1 MKRKAMS
8 DKEIIDGLINRD
20 NRITGYFL
28 EKYKPL
34 FLNAISLVFNYP
46 VDKDECINDL
56 YLYLMDDDASR
67 LRSFEGRSSLGAWL
81 KRVVVRFFITL
92 EKSKR
97 VIEDTSHESPF
108 EKDGF
113 DDVTDTVS
121 AIDAKEDLERLFKQM
136 NNKRYVMI
144 IRALVLEDREP
155 ECIARSMGITV
166 ANLYNIK
173 KRALASLAKVAMKER
188 NKYEGK

>member
-1 MKRKAMS
+1 MT

-20 NRITGYFL
+20 NLITGHFL

-34 FLNAISLVFNYP
+34 FLNAISLIFNYP
-46 VDKDECINDL
+46 VDKDECINDF
-56 YLYLMDDDASR
+56 YIYLMSHNASK
-67 LRSFEGRSSLGAWL
+67 LRSFEGRSSFGTWL
-81 KRVVVRFFITL
+81 KKVAIRFFITL

-97 VIEDTSHESPF
+97 VIENTSNEPLF
-108 EKDGF
+108 EQEGF

-121 AIDAKEDLERLFKQM
+121 AMDAKEALERLFEQM
-136 NNKRYVMI
+136 HNDRYVMV

-155 ECIARSMGITV
+155 EHIAKFMGITV

-173 KRALASLAKVAMKER
+173 KRALTSLAKVAIRER
-188 NKYEGK
+188 NKYGNK